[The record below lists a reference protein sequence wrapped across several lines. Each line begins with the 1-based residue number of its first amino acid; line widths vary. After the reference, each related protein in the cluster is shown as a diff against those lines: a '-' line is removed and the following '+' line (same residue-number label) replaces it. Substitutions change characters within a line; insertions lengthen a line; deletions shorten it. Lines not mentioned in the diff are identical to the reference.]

1 LAKTETVV
9 KFLLVLLV
17 VGVGLW
23 MLLSRLRGPGAGG
36 ADGEEADAARAKK
49 PATPQP
55 MEMVVCAHCGVHLP
69 ATDALALGTRLY
81 CSDAH
86 RRLGPAQNPPP

>member
-1 LAKTETVV
+1 MAV

-23 MLLSRLRGPGAGG
+23 MLFARLRGPGSG
-36 ADGEEADAARAKK
+36 ARDSDAARPTK
-49 PATPQP
+49 PAATEPV
-55 MEMVVCAHCGVHLP
+55 EMVVCAHCGVHLP

-86 RRLGPAQNPPP
+86 RRLGPAPNPPP

>member
-1 LAKTETVV
+1 M

-23 MLLSRLRGPGAGG
+23 MLTARLRRPGAG
-36 ADGEEADAARAKK
+36 DDAARPSK
-49 PATPQP
+49 PAAAKPV
-55 MEMVVCAHCGVHLP
+55 EMVVCAHCGVHLP
-69 ATDALALGTRLY
+69 AADALAEGARLY

-86 RRLGPAQNPPP
+86 RRLGPAPNPPQ

>member
-1 LAKTETVV
+1 V

-23 MLLSRLRGPGAGG
+23 MLTARLRKPGAGG
-36 ADGEEADAARAKK
+36 QGRDGTRPKEPAAAK
-49 PATPQP
+49 PA
-55 MEMVVCAHCGVHLP
+55 EMVVCAHCGVHLP
-69 ATDALALGTRLY
+69 ATDALALGTHLY

-86 RRLGPAQNPPP
+86 RRLGPAPNPPA

>member
-1 LAKTETVV
+1 M

-23 MLLSRLRGPGAGG
+23 MLTARLRGPGAGG
-36 ADGEEADAARAKK
+36 QGRDASRSGK
-49 PATPQP
+49 PAAAKPV
-55 MEMVVCAHCGVHLP
+55 EMVACAHCGVHLP
-69 ATDALALGTRLY
+69 AADALALGAHQY

-86 RRLGPAQNPPP
+86 RRLGPAPNPPP

>member
-1 LAKTETVV
+1 M

-23 MLLSRLRGPGAGG
+23 MLTARLRGPGARGPG
-36 ADGEEADAARAKK
+36 DDPVRPKK
-49 PATPQP
+49 PAAAKPV
-55 MEMVVCAHCGVHLP
+55 EMVVCAHCGVHLP
-69 ATDALALGTRLY
+69 AIDALALGTRLY

-86 RRLGPAQNPPP
+86 RRLGPAPPPS

>member
-1 LAKTETVV
+1 MAV

-23 MLLSRLRGPGAGG
+23 MLFARLRGPGSG
-36 ADGEEADAARAKK
+36 AKDSDATRPTK
-49 PATPQP
+49 PATTGPAEP
-55 MEMVVCAHCGVHLP
+55 VEMVVCAHCGVHLP

-86 RRLGPAQNPPP
+86 RRLGPAPNPPP

>member
-1 LAKTETVV
+1 MWAWACGCCCRGCAGPARAERVV
-9 KFLLVLLV
+9 
-17 VGVGLW
+17 
-23 MLLSRLRGPGAGG
+23 MPP
-36 ADGEEADAARAKK
+36 AKK
-49 PATPQP
+49 PDTTQP
-55 MEMVVCAHCGVHLP
+55 VEMVVCAHCGVHLP

>member
-1 LAKTETVV
+1 MGLAV

-23 MLLSRLRGPGAGG
+23 MLSARLRGPGAGG
-36 ADGEEADAARAKK
+36 PGGDAARPKK
-49 PATPQP
+49 PAAAKPV
-55 MEMVVCAHCGVHLP
+55 EMVSCAHCGLHLP
-69 ATDALALGTRLY
+69 ATDALALGSDLY

-86 RRLGPAQNPPP
+86 RRLGPAPNPPP

>member
-1 LAKTETVV
+1 M

-17 VGVGLW
+17 VGLGLW

-36 ADGEEADAARAKK
+36 EGDDAARPEKSAAK
-49 PATPQP
+49 PV
-55 MEMVVCAHCGVHLP
+55 EMVVCAHCGVHLP

-86 RRLGPAQNPPP
+86 RQLGPAPNPPP

>member
-1 LAKTETVV
+1 V

-23 MLLSRLRGPGAGG
+23 MLNARLRRPG
-36 ADGEEADAARAKK
+36 ADAARPKK
-49 PATPQP
+49 PAAAKPV
-55 MEMVVCAHCGVHLP
+55 EMVACAHCGVHLA
-69 ATDALALGTRLY
+69 ATDALALGAHLY

-86 RRLGPAQNPPP
+86 RRLGPAPNPRS

>member
-1 LAKTETVV
+1 MAV

-23 MLLSRLRGPGAGG
+23 MLLARLRGPGSG
-36 ADGEEADAARAKK
+36 AKDSDAARPTK
-49 PATPQP
+49 PGDTEPV
-55 MEMVVCAHCGVHLP
+55 EMVVCAHCGVHLP

-86 RRLGPAQNPPP
+86 RQLGPAQNPPP

>member
-1 LAKTETVV
+1 M

-23 MLLSRLRGPGAGG
+23 MLNARLRGPGSGG
-36 ADGEEADAARAKK
+36 RGDAADPPKK
-49 PATPQP
+49 PAAAKPV
-55 MEMVVCAHCGVHLP
+55 EMVACAHCGVHLP
-69 ATDALALGTRLY
+69 ATDAQADGARLY

-86 RRLGPAQNPPP
+86 RRLGPAPNPPQ

>member
-1 LAKTETVV
+1 M

-17 VGVGLW
+17 VGVCLW
-23 MLLSRLRGPGAGG
+23 MLFARLRGPGTGG
-36 ADGEEADAARAKK
+36 KDGDAVRPTK
-49 PATPQP
+49 PAVTEPV
-55 MEMVVCAHCGVHLP
+55 EMVVCAHCGVHLP

-86 RRLGPAQNPPP
+86 RRLGPAPNPPP

>member
-1 LAKTETVV
+1 M

-23 MLLSRLRGPGAGG
+23 MLTARLRKPGAGG
-36 ADGEEADAARAKK
+36 QGGGAAPPK
-49 PATPQP
+49 PPASVRPV
-55 MEMVVCAHCGVHLP
+55 EMVVCAHCGVHLP
-69 ATDALALGTRLY
+69 ATDALALGSDLY

-86 RRLGPAQNPPP
+86 RRLGPAPNPPP

>member
-1 LAKTETVV
+1 MAV

-23 MLLSRLRGPGAGG
+23 MLLARLRGPGSG
-36 ADGEEADAARAKK
+36 AKDSDAARPTK
-49 PATPQP
+49 PANSEPAEP
-55 MEMVVCAHCGVHLP
+55 VEMVVCAHCGVHLP

-86 RRLGPAQNPPP
+86 RRLGPAPNPPP